1 MPIDVQD
8 STPLYLQ
15 IVDDLKS
22 KIASKELKAGDQL
35 GSHAELSSTYGVS
48 LITVKKALATLINDG
63 IVFSRVGKGTFVA
76 QPSIDTHRNEH
87 PTIGLVIQ
95 DVRSPFFS
103 RIMHSVEDAA
113 YKLGY
118 HVLVSSSSG
127 EAEKEEAQ
135 IARFRNFGV
144 NGMIIASMS
153 HQYHATPTI
162 RKMLHEG
169 FPFVMV
175 SYIADEDVPFV
186 GSNHEQGGYLATE
199 YLLKQGYQR
208 IGYINGEPGNLVGEL
223 RRRGYEDALRAYGRR
238 IDKRLQL
245 HLRMRGEK
253 HDYQSGY
260 EIGKKFRS
268 ISARPDALF
277 VYNDLSALG
286 FEEAILEQGL
296 RIPDDVAIVGFDDID
311 RGEYAQ
317 VPLTTMRQ
325 PTALIGSHAVEL
337 LVKLMNGKNAVLRKI
352 LKPELILR
360 ESSGRNG
367 KGRIRRNTS
376 ALTKGQQSVHHGAKA
391 IRSSQKEHSR

>member
-22 KIASKELKAGDQL
+22 KIAAKELKAGDRL
-35 GSHAELSSTYGVS
+35 GSQAELSATYCVS

-63 IVFSRVGKGTFVA
+63 VIFSRVGKGTYIA
-76 QPSIDTHRNEH
+76 QPAIATHRNEH
-87 PTIGLVIQ
+87 STIGLVIQ
-95 DVRSPFFS
+95 DILSPFFS
-103 RIMHSVEDAA
+103 RVMHSVEDAA

-118 HVLVSSSSG
+118 HVLISSSSG
-127 EAEKEEAQ
+127 KAEKEEAQ
-135 IARFRNFGV
+135 IARFREFGV

-153 HQYHATPTI
+153 HKYYATPTI

-175 SYIADEDVPFV
+175 SYIADKDVPFV
-186 GSNHEQGGYLATE
+186 GSDHEQGGYLATE
-199 YLLKQGYQR
+199 YLVKQGYQR
-208 IGYINGEPGNLVGEL
+208 IGFINGEPGNMVGEL
-223 RRRGYEDALRAYGRR
+223 RRLGYEKALNAHGRR
-238 IDKRLQL
+238 VDKRLQF

-253 HDYQSGY
+253 HDYRSGY

-268 ISARPDALF
+268 FSVKPDAVF

-325 PTALIGSHAVEL
+325 PTALIGTNAVEL
-337 LVKLMNGKNAVLRKI
+337 LVKRMNGKSSVPRKI
-352 LKPELILR
+352 LKPELVIR
-360 ESSGRNG
+360 ESSSRIEAHRS
-367 KGRIRRNTS
+367 GRIKISMTKDQHTRRYGTTAMRLS
-376 ALTKGQQSVHHGAKA
+376 PKE
-391 IRSSQKEHSR
+391 RSG